1 MQWVLKY
8 QRLELTDMYLFSPV
22 PNAYF
27 AKYFTEEAQ
36 QDTSQTP
43 SSQQGP
49 STGKEECLSSE
60 CTDEELMSAASQAE
74 ARYAMAG
81 NVGQPFKQLSAEVER
96 GISLRSEGQTALE
109 NFTANQGTEDRIN
122 ISESVA
128 ASNESGRNE
137 RVVKRAD
144 IRHSSEVCNNTS
156 NILSVKLDMLF

>member
-27 AKYFTEEAQ
+27 AKYFTKEAQ

-49 STGKEECLSSE
+49 STGKEECSSE

-74 ARYAMAG
+74 ARYVMTG

-109 NFTANQGTEDRIN
+109 KSTANQGTEDRIN

-156 NILSVKLDMLF
+156 NTLSVKFDMLL

>member
-27 AKYFTEEAQ
+27 AKYFTKEAQ

-49 STGKEECLSSE
+49 STGKEECSSE

-74 ARYAMAG
+74 ARYVMTG

-109 NFTANQGTEDRIN
+109 NSTANQGTEDRIN

-128 ASNESGRNE
+128 ASNESGCNE

-144 IRHSSEVCNNTS
+144 IRHSSEVWNNTS
-156 NILSVKLDMLF
+156 NTLSVKLDMLL

>member
-1 MQWVLKY
+1 
-8 QRLELTDMYLFSPV
+8 MYLFSPV

-27 AKYFTEEAQ
+27 AKYFTKEAQ

-49 STGKEECLSSE
+49 STGKEECSSE

-74 ARYAMAG
+74 ARYVMTG

-128 ASNESGRNE
+128 ASSESGRNE

-156 NILSVKLDMLF
+156 NTLSVKLDMLL

>member
-27 AKYFTEEAQ
+27 AKYFTKEAQ

-49 STGKEECLSSE
+49 STGKEECSSE

-109 NFTANQGTEDRIN
+109 NFTANQGTEDRTN

-156 NILSVKLDMLF
+156 NILSVKLDMLL

>member
-27 AKYFTEEAQ
+27 AKYFTKEAQ

-49 STGKEECLSSE
+49 STGKEECSSE

-74 ARYAMAG
+74 ARYVMTG

-109 NFTANQGTEDRIN
+109 NSTANQGTEDRIN

-128 ASNESGRNE
+128 ASNESGCNE

-144 IRHSSEVCNNTS
+144 IRRSSEVCNNTS
-156 NILSVKLDMLF
+156 NTLSVKLDMLL

>member
-49 STGKEECLSSE
+49 STGKEECSSE

-74 ARYAMAG
+74 ARYVMAG

-109 NFTANQGTEDRIN
+109 NSTANQGTEDRIN

-156 NILSVKLDMLF
+156 NILSVKLDMLL

>member
-43 SSQQGP
+43 SRQQGP

-74 ARYAMAG
+74 ARYVMAG

-156 NILSVKLDMLF
+156 NTLSVKLDMLL

>member
-27 AKYFTEEAQ
+27 AKYFTKEAQ

-49 STGKEECLSSE
+49 STGKEECSSE

-74 ARYAMAG
+74 ARYVMTG

-109 NFTANQGTEDRIN
+109 NSTANQGTEDRIN

-156 NILSVKLDMLF
+156 NILSVKLDMLL

>member
-27 AKYFTEEAQ
+27 AKYFTKEAQ

-49 STGKEECLSSE
+49 STGKEECSSE

-74 ARYAMAG
+74 ARYVMTG

-156 NILSVKLDMLF
+156 NILSVKLDMLL

>member
-49 STGKEECLSSE
+49 STGKEECSSE

-74 ARYAMAG
+74 ARYVMTG

-96 GISLRSEGQTALE
+96 GISLRSEGQTVLE
-109 NFTANQGTEDRIN
+109 NFTANQETEDRIN

-156 NILSVKLDMLF
+156 NTLSVKLDMLL

>member
-49 STGKEECLSSE
+49 STGKEECSSE

-74 ARYAMAG
+74 ARYVMTG
-81 NVGQPFKQLSAEVER
+81 NVGLPFKQLSAEVER

-156 NILSVKLDMLF
+156 NILSVKLDMLL

>member
-1 MQWVLKY
+1 
-8 QRLELTDMYLFSPV
+8 MYLFSPV

-49 STGKEECLSSE
+49 STGKEECSSE

-74 ARYAMAG
+74 ARYVMTG

-109 NFTANQGTEDRIN
+109 NSTANQGTEDRIN

-128 ASNESGRNE
+128 ASSESGRNE

-156 NILSVKLDMLF
+156 NILSVKLDMLL

>member
-1 MQWVLKY
+1 
-8 QRLELTDMYLFSPV
+8 MYLFSPV

-27 AKYFTEEAQ
+27 AKYFTKEAQ

-49 STGKEECLSSE
+49 STGKEECSSE

-128 ASNESGRNE
+128 ASSESGRNE

-156 NILSVKLDMLF
+156 NILSVKLDMLLW

>member
-27 AKYFTEEAQ
+27 AKYFTKEAQ

-49 STGKEECLSSE
+49 STGKEECSSE

-74 ARYAMAG
+74 ARYVMAG

-109 NFTANQGTEDRIN
+109 NSTANQGTEDRIN

-128 ASNESGRNE
+128 ASSESGRNE

-156 NILSVKLDMLF
+156 NILSVKLDMLL

>member
-27 AKYFTEEAQ
+27 AKYFTKEAQ

-49 STGKEECLSSE
+49 STGKEECSSE

-109 NFTANQGTEDRIN
+109 NSTANQGTEDRIN

-156 NILSVKLDMLF
+156 NILSVKLDMLL